1 MLLAGHSITQTPLT
15 ERMSSEGEALNGGE
29 RDFREIAVTSF
40 SVGQHLP
47 GLWLIRP
54 LLRYPP
60 SFHHAY
66 LSHHFTSPFLISLC
80 PAFIA
85 CYRSLSL
92 FIPLHPLYPNDSL
105 YSCKNA

>member
-1 MLLAGHSITQTPLT
+1 MLLAGHSITQTTLT
-15 ERMSSEGEALNGGE
+15 ERVSSEGEALNSGE

-40 SVGQHLP
+40 SAEQHLT

-54 LLRYPP
+54 LLRDPP
-60 SFHHAY
+60 SFHHVY
-66 LSHHFTSPFLISLC
+66 LPHHFTRPFLIFLC
-80 PAFIA
+80 PAFTA

-92 FIPLHPLYPNDSL
+92 FIPLHPLSPNDSL